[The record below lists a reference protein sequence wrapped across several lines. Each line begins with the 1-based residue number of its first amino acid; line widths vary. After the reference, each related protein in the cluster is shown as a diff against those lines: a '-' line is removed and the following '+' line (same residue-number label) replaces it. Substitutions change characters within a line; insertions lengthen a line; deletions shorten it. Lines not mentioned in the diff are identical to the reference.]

1 MSMLSC
7 YDFIFYLSVLL
18 FGAEIRVARDCL
30 GIKMSQNTEVRGYIQ
45 NDKWPKI
52 WIDTN
57 PLHGHYLRAR
67 LASYAVKEVEFELL
81 HPATR
86 KTKSAN

>member
-1 MSMLSC
+1 MLSC

-45 NDKWPKI
+45 DDKWSKKI

-81 HPATR
+81 HPAT
-86 KTKSAN
+86 KTNSTN

>member
-18 FGAEIRVARDCL
+18 FAAEIRVTRDCL

-45 NDKWPKI
+45 DDKWS
-52 WIDTN
+52 IDKKNMDRHQPT
-57 PLHGHYLRAR
+57 PRTLPESKAGQLR
-67 LASYAVKEVEFELL
+67 SQGGGI
-81 HPATR
+81 
-86 KTKSAN
+86 